1 MPPIF
6 LLAVK
11 VAFLV
16 VLYLFVARAVRAV
29 VLDVFGPRAPRRRA
43 GRAARRAA
51 PAPPPPA
58 RPSRRMPKEL
68 VVTDAGGTRTV
79 PLKDSITLGRAATC
93 DLALSDTYVSN
104 VHARIF
110 QKDGAWWVEDLGS
123 TNGTYMNRAKV
134 AVPTPVGPGDQI
146 RLGKATLELRR

>member
-11 VAFLV
+11 IAFLV
-16 VLYLFVARAVRAV
+16 LLYLFVARAVRAV
-29 VLDVFGPRAPRRRA
+29 VLDVFGPRAQRRRPA
-43 GRAARRAA
+43 TAARAA
-51 PAPPPPA
+51 PPRQPPA
-58 RPSRRMPKEL
+58 RPARRMPKEL

-79 PLKDSITLGRAATC
+79 PLKDSITLGRAATS
-93 DLALSDTYVSN
+93 DVTLSDTYVSN

-110 QKDGAWWVEDLGS
+110 LKDGAWWLEDLGS

-134 AVPTPVGPGDQI
+134 ATPTPVGPGDEI